1 MVSGGFNAGGMGL
14 LNREGAQRILVVDDA
29 SDIREML
36 KEVLE
41 IEGYDVITAGNGA
54 EGLRALYAGRPSL
67 VISDVGMPEMDG
79 WLFLERLRE
88 FTDVPVILLT
98 AWGDERD
105 KIRGLRAGADDYVVK
120 PVQRGEFLARVDAIL
135 RRIGTTAPKNE
146 AIYQDDV
153 LYVDMTRHVVRVR
166 DKAVDLSPQ
175 EFRLLSAFLRHP
187 GAVLSPERLMD
198 LSWGTSEGGPENV
211 RVYMGYLRRK
221 IEADPKRPDLLETVR
236 GFGYRY
242 VPQRAIAAPRDVA

>member
-1 MVSGGFNAGGMGL
+1 M
-14 LNREGAQRILVVDDA
+14 LNREDVQRILVVDDA
-29 SDIREML
+29 PDIREML
-36 KEVLE
+36 KDILE
-41 IEGYDVITAGNGA
+41 LEGFGVITAGDGS
-54 EGLRALYAGRPSL
+54 EGLRALYSGRPSL

-105 KIRGLRAGADDYVVK
+105 KVRGLRLGADDYVVK
-120 PVQRGEFLARVDAIL
+120 PVQRGELVARVDAIL
-135 RRIGTTAPKNE
+135 RRTGKATPKNE
-146 AIYQDDV
+146 AVYQDTAI
-153 LYVDMTRHVVRVR
+153 YVDLSRHVVRVR
-166 DKAVDLSPQ
+166 DKAVSLSPQ

-221 IEADPKRPDLLETVR
+221 IELDHKQPKLLETIR

-242 VPQRAIAAPRDVA
+242 NPPIVSAAA